1 MLFGDLIEDKMII
14 QVRASANFRDILGKD
29 LRVELRKAPQSRI
42 F

>member
-1 MLFGDLIEDKMII
+1 MLFVDYIEDMMIVKI
-14 QVRASANFRDILGKD
+14 KAFANFHDILGKD